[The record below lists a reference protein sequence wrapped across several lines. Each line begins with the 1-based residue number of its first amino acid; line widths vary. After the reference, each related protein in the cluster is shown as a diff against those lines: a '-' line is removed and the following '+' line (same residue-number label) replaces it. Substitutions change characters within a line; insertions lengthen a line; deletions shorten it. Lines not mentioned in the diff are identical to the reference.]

1 MLLVDGGA
9 ESSTVTGMRLIT
21 AARQGRGQ
29 TGRETFRAGT
39 MSKATAVAHAPAQVR
54 PSVFA
59 AVCMFACLVTVRS
72 KPGKG
77 SPYRAHPSWWEELD
91 WCRRALE
98 FAASQRLHGR
108 WSRVWTYSPLQHV

>member
-54 PSVFA
+54 P
-59 AVCMFACLVTVRS
+59 
-72 KPGKG
+72 
-77 SPYRAHPSWWEELD
+77 
-91 WCRRALE
+91 
-98 FAASQRLHGR
+98 
-108 WSRVWTYSPLQHV
+108 